1 MPGENWQ
8 SRNDGRT
15 KRSDCRVVVS
25 AELKWLT
32 VGGRPAE
39 EALGDQI
46 RVVDGKKRGGPWL
59 IDTVCREPGGKTR
72 NAESVWLNGDFENSQ
87 RF

>member
-32 VGGRPAE
+32 VGGRPAG

-46 RVVDGKKRGGPWL
+46 RVVDGKKRGGL
-59 IDTVCREPGGKTR
+59 G
-72 NAESVWLNGDFENSQ
+72 
-87 RF
+87 

>member
-46 RVVDGKKRGGPWL
+46 RVVDGKKRGGL
-59 IDTVCREPGGKTR
+59 G
-72 NAESVWLNGDFENSQ
+72 
-87 RF
+87 